1 MNLLKKTWDA
11 LNTNITP
18 ENMRSTEASMRQ
30 SASETVQKSLSS
42 LKSKARGALKGVGI
56 ILAGGA
62 LAMSFNSMAKADTV
76 PTSAEQTIDETDPG
90 QCIAGCEDAPN
101 GNTEIEEV
109 VTPKGESSEKTDSVE
124 EGQSEDAGTVIQA
137 LTRAGMSKADATR
150 LSQQATAARSV

>member
-30 SASETVQKSLSS
+30 SASEAVQKSLSS
-42 LKSKARGALKGVGI
+42 LKSKASGALKGVGI

-76 PTSAEQTIDETDPG
+76 PTSADNQPVSEQTIDEKDLG
-90 QCIAGCEDAPN
+90 QCIAGCET
-101 GNTEIEEV
+101 GETETETE
-109 VTPKGESSEKTDSVE
+109 TETGETGDT
-124 EGQSEDAGTVIQA
+124 GTVIQA
-137 LTRAGMSKADATR
+137 LTKAGMSKADATR
-150 LSQQATAARSV
+150 LSQQATAAARSV